1 MLYTQTLETALLAYR
16 RRCVVTKATTTKNRR
31 RERRLGALE
40 YAINEAR
47 TRFTM
52 PWSVEKHAIH

>member
-1 MLYTQTLETALLAYR
+1 MLYNCNTEAALLAYR
-16 RRCVVTKATTTKNRR
+16 RRCIVTKAATVRNRR

-52 PWSVEKHAIH
+52 PWNGAK